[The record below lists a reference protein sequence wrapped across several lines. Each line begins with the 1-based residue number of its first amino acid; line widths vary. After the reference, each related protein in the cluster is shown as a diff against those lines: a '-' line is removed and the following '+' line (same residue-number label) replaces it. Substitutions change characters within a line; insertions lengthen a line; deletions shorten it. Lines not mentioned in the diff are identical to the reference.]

1 MGFALF
7 IGLQSFSASKAWQ
20 IVDIKTSAICDM
32 CKTTIENT
40 LIHQKGVRWADL
52 NVETKI
58 VSVKFNT
65 KKNNIENLKQAIAA
79 VGYDADEIVAD
90 PVAYAALHPCCKKG
104 SKCDMPEG
112 R

>member
-1 MGFALF
+1 MKDPGPLVFFSGLGESSLDFTLLF
-7 IGLQSFSASKAWQ
+7 WISDYIQGRRIKSEILFSIFK
-20 IVDIKTSAICDM
+20 VFK
-32 CKTTIENT
+32 E
-40 LIHQKGVRWADL
+40 
-52 NVETKI
+52 
-58 VSVKFNT
+58 
-65 KKNNIENLKQAIAA
+65 NNIENLKQAIAA